1 MIVNLS
7 TEIYEKITK
16 NLSSQLWFHD
26 LLSRQVAESL
36 ICNDGQFLVRRSPNI
51 QRQIVLTGMH
61 SNSIKHICLV
71 GHDGKVLLV
80 KQFKLFKQINSF
92 FS

>member
-26 LLSRQVAESL
+26 LLSREIAESL
-36 ICNDGQFLVRRSPNI
+36 ICEDGQFLVRRSPNI
-51 QRQIVLTGMH
+51 QRQIVLTGMDL
-61 SNSIKHICLV
+61 NTIKHICLI
-71 GHDGKVLLV
+71 GHDGKV
-80 KQFKLFKQINSF
+80 INISNLINL
-92 FS
+92 